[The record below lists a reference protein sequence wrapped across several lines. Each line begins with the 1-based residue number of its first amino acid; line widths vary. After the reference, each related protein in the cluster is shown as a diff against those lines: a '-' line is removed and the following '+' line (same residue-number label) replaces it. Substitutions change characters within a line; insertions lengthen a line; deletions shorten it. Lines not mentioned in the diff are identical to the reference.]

1 MLKRTKKRTKKKTK
15 KNQNKIHK
23 CAKNIKR

>member
-1 MLKRTKKRTKKKTK
+1 MLKRTKKGQKKRQK

>member
-1 MLKRTKKRTKKKTK
+1 MLKRTKKRTKKRQK